1 MESIFIAG
9 ASGHAKV
16 IVDII
21 EKEGRYSIAGL
32 LDGTKEAGT
41 PFLGY
46 PVLGKDDDLERLA
59 RKHGIIGGIVA
70 MGDNWKR
77 KQVVS
82 RIQTV
87 FPACRFVRAVHPA
100 ASIGKGVEIGA
111 GTAVM
116 AGAVLGPDTRVGEHC
131 IVNTGAT
138 LDHDGVLED
147 WASLAPGVSVGGN
160 VTVGELTAVAI
171 GAVIVHRIRIGKN
184 CVIGA
189 GATVLDDIPALSV
202 AYGTPARVVRTR
214 APGDPYL

>member
-1 MESIFIAG
+1 MDSIFVAG

-16 IVDII
+16 IIDII

-46 PVLGKDDDLERLA
+46 PVLGKEEELERLA
-59 RKHGIIGGIVA
+59 RKHHIIGGIVA
-70 MGDNWKR
+70 IGDNWIR
-77 KQVVS
+77 KQVAA
-82 RIQTV
+82 RIHAL

-100 ASIGKGVEIGA
+100 ASVGKGVEIGA
-111 GTAVM
+111 GSAVM

-138 LDHDGVLED
+138 LDHDGILED
-147 WASLAPGVSVGGN
+147 FSSLAPGVAAGGN
-160 VTVGELTAVAI
+160 VNIGELTAVAI

-189 GATVLDDIPALSV
+189 GSTVLDDIPALSV

-214 APGDPYL
+214 SPGDPYL